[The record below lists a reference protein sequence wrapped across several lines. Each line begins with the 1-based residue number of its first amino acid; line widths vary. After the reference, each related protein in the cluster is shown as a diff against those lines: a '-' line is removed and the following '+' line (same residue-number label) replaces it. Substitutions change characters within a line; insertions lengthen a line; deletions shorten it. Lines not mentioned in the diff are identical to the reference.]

1 MIQCGQFAM
10 MASLRGERVEPVP
23 IEEAV
28 KELKTVPQ
36 TYFQMAKTFF
46 G

>member
-1 MIQCGQFAM
+1 MIKCGHFAM

-28 KELKTVPQ
+28 KELKTVPA
-36 TYFQMAKTFF
+36 TYYEVAKTFF